1 MWRDMMLTGKKFCL
15 CLVMLLFI
23 TASASAEEVMVR
35 KVDNVFYVADTSGSM
50 MTDYLDTDMSDVVLA
65 KDLMKRIA
73 HRMPALSYKTSVYQ
87 FAEFMEYQK
96 LGPYEQVSHERA
108 VDKVTEDGN
117 TWGNSTPIGDGLF
130 ELAWPISEAKG
141 PTAVV
146 LFTDG
151 GHQTGKR
158 PVPMA
163 RQLYAQYD
171 VCIHIVSFAEDE
183 EEMEVIEELAEVNP
197 CSFVVQASELLNDP
211 IAIETFVEDIGWG
224 LRTVHKTAPA
234 APAAPEKVYKTVEME
249 LNVEFDFDKYNIR
262 EQYYSELD
270 DLAKV
275 LMDNPETEVLIVGH
289 TDNRGSYEYNVTLSQ
304 NRANS
309 MKTYIVDTHDV
320 KAERI
325 DTVGY
330 SYSKPKTSND
340 TDEGRQ
346 RNRRA
351 LARITG
357 WYDAEEAK

>member
-1 MWRDMMLTGKKFCL
+1 MQKGKTL
-15 CLVMLLFI
+15 SICLVMMLFI
-23 TASASAEEVMVR
+23 VSMANAEEVMVR

-50 MTDYLDTDMSDVVLA
+50 MSDYMDTDMSDVVLA

-73 HRMPALSYKTSVYQ
+73 HRMPALSYNTAVYQ
-87 FAEFMEYQK
+87 FAEFAEYQK
-96 LGPYEQVSHERA
+96 LAPYEQISHERA

-117 TWGNSTPIGDGLF
+117 TWGDSTPIGDGLF

-171 VCIHIVSFAEDE
+171 VCIHIVSFAQDE
-183 EEMEVIEELAEVNP
+183 EEMEVVEELAEVNP
-197 CSFVVQASELLNDP
+197 CSFVAQAGDLLNDP
-211 IAIETFVEDIGWG
+211 IAIEKFVEDIGWG

-234 APAAPEKVYKTVEME
+234 APAEPEKVYKTIDME

-262 EQYYSELD
+262 EQYYTDLD
-270 DLAKV
+270 ALAKV
-275 LMDNPETEVLIVGH
+275 LKDNPETEVLIVGH
-289 TDNRGSYEYNVTLSQ
+289 TDNRGSYEYNVKLSQ
-304 NRANS
+304 NRANA
-309 MKTYIVDTHDV
+309 MKQYIVDTFGIDE
-320 KAERI
+320 ARI

-330 SYSKPKTSND
+330 SYSKPKESND

-357 WYDAEEAK
+357 WYDAE